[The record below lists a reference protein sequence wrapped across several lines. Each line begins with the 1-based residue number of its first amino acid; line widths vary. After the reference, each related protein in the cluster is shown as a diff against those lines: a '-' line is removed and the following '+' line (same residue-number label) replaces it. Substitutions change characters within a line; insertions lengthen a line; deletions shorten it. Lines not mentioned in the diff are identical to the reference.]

1 MTYEAAVKKLSKYT
15 DERLLRLLL
24 AEKRNPGWTKTRAV
38 YITALKEALL
48 SRDILPEVIYN

>member
-15 DERLLRLLL
+15 DERLLGLLF

-38 YITALKEALL
+38 YITALNEALL
-48 SRDILPEVIYN
+48 SRGILPEVSYN